1 MQELQVRVATGIS
14 KSSGMTGAVFGS
26 DGATFGA
33 IVSVV
38 LLITFPFFTKR
49 LIIQ

>member
-1 MQELQVRVATGIS
+1 MQELQVRVATGTS
-14 KSSGMTGAVFGS
+14 KSSGMLGAAFGS
-26 DGATFGA
+26 DGVGLGA

-38 LLITFPFFTKR
+38 LLMTFPFLTKR

>member
-1 MQELQVRVATGIS
+1 MQELQVRVAIGTC
-14 KSSGMTGAVFGS
+14 KSSGMIGAAFGS
-26 DGATFGA
+26 DAAGFGA

-38 LLITFPFFTKR
+38 LLMTFPFLTKR